1 MYIDNSTAVVNV
13 FTGYLVKRDLHPY
26 ILDSNFTHVCKYTL
40 IEFSCDN
47 AG

>member
-1 MYIDNSTAVVNV
+1 MYIDNSTAVENV

-26 ILDSNFTHVCKYTL
+26 ILDSNFTHVL